1 MTCSPVGGIMTAMK
15 PDEARRFYEEDED
28 PARIHDLFDAAEREG
43 RLRLTEPP
51 RGRTELMPL
60 RDLAHEL
67 GGELAHQLHE
77 LRLGDRL
84 VRVVRRLARAIERSK
99 VH

>member
-1 MTCSPVGGIMTAMK
+1 MAAMR

-28 PARIHDLFDAAEREG
+28 PARIHAQFDAAEREG
-43 RLRLTEPP
+43 RLRQTEPP
-51 RGRTELMPL
+51 PGRPELTPL
-60 RDLAHEL
+60 RELAHGL
-67 GGELAHQLHE
+67 GRELAHQLRE

-84 VRVVRRLARAIERSK
+84 VLVVRHLARAIERTR

>member
-1 MTCSPVGGIMTAMK
+1 MARMR

-28 PARIHDLFDAAEREG
+28 PARIHALFDAAERDG
-43 RLRLTEPP
+43 RLRQTEPP
-51 RGRTELMPL
+51 PGRPELTPL
-60 RDLAHEL
+60 RELAHEL
-67 GGELAHQLHE
+67 GRELAHQLRE

-84 VRVVRRLARAIERSK
+84 VLAVRHLARAIKRIR

>member
-1 MTCSPVGGIMTAMK
+1 MAGMR

-28 PARIHDLFDAAEREG
+28 PARIHGLFDAAEREG
-43 RLRLTEPP
+43 RLSLTEPP
-51 RGRTELMPL
+51 PGRPELTPL
-60 RDLAHEL
+60 RQLAHEL
-67 GGELAHQLHE
+67 GRELAHQLRE

-84 VRVVRRLARAIERSK
+84 ALVVRHMARAIERTR